1 MKNVFKIFLIL
12 LLFITIGT
20 QKSFSQLKFGVK
32 GGVNLANIAQDYK
45 DASDEEA
52 TKMSVLYT
60 FGGVIDFSLSDAMS
74 IQSGLLL
81 SAKGYSVDVK
91 EEYDATGFDRYV
103 INYLEIPVSF
113 AYKIKG
119 FQVYAGPYVAFGIF
133 GKNKWDLKGDGWD
146 DSGDAKFKFVMK
158 EVDLESL
165 ADDELPAKRVDYG
178 LNFGVGYQ
186 LGPILI
192 NAGYSLGL
200 ANLTPAIKDFDE
212 FDPKD
217 NKNSTRTISL
227 TATFFF
233 GK

>member
-32 GGVNLANIAQDYK
+32 GGVNLATIAEDFK
-45 DASDEEA
+45 EADSEDA
-52 TKMSVLYT
+52 TKMRVLYT
-60 FGGVIDFSLSDAMS
+60 FGAVIDFGLSDAMS

-91 EEYDATGFDRYV
+91 KDYDATGYDRYV

-113 AYKIKG
+113 AYKIKA
-119 FQVYAGPYVAFGIF
+119 FQVYAGPYVAFGIT

-146 DSGDAKFKFVMK
+146 DSGDDKFKFVMK
-158 EVDLESL
+158 EVNLEDL
-165 ADDELPAKRVDYG
+165 ADDELPVKRVDYG

-200 ANLTPAIKDFDE
+200 ANLTPAIKDYAD

-217 NKNSTRTISL
+217 NKASTRTISL